1 MTSLINEQYK
11 ISLSKFI
18 KLVHPSAA
26 TATAA
31 ENAENI
37 WTLERRRPLRELALF
52 YEALEMVKSQS
63 HVGEL
68 RQLQK

>member
-1 MTSLINEQYK
+1 MY
-11 ISLSKFI
+11 

-26 TATAA
+26 TTA

-68 RQLQK
+68 RQIQK

>member
-1 MTSLINEQYK
+1 MY
-11 ISLSKFI
+11 
-18 KLVHPSAA
+18 KLVHLSAA
-26 TATAA
+26 TTA

-37 WTLERRRPLRELALF
+37 WTLQRRRPLRELALF

-68 RQLQK
+68 RQIQK

>member
-11 ISLSKFI
+11 ISLSNFI

-26 TATAA
+26 TAA

-37 WTLERRRPLRELALF
+37 LTLERRRPLRELALF

-68 RQLQK
+68 RQIQK